1 MLCLVSLLILHN
13 DSRQK
18 SVWMHS
24 LLDYVDFQVPSILC
38 HSAGTPLNLVL
49 IACHFFFSDLY
60 LLCQIHYFCAWLSST
75 FSAFMHLLTYHI
87 VTWCQNVGFCVFLSF
102 QWRLLLV
109 SFTASE
115 RWVQGRMEFGG
126 FDDGLELIF
135 GWNKLPTS
143 FTFFYLNFSWG

>member
-49 IACHFFFSDLY
+49 IACHLFFFSFWSIFIVPNSLFLRLAFIN
-60 LLCQIHYFCAWLSST
+60 LLRVYASSNLSS
-75 FSAFMHLLTYHI
+75 SDM
-87 VTWCQNVGFCVFLSF
+87 VSKGWFL
-102 QWRLLLV
+102 RI
-109 SFTASE
+109 
-115 RWVQGRMEFGG
+115 
-126 FDDGLELIF
+126 LIF
-135 GWNKLPTS
+135 SMTS
-143 FTFFYLNFSWG
+143 FTSFFHCQWEMGARANGVWWIWWWFRIDFWLK